1 MTHPTT
7 DSNPVKTIRF
17 IRRGEV
23 VSLSN
28 VPPSRTL
35 LEVLREDLACTGT
48 KEGCGEGDCGACTVV
63 LGEADQLDTGK
74 LRFKAVNSC
83 IRLAHSIDGMAL
95 WTVED
100 IAAEGGTLHPSQQ
113 AMLECHGSQ
122 CGFCTPGFVM
132 SLFGMYQNHVSK
144 GSAITRELAQEEL
157 SGNLCRCT
165 GYRPILDAAQR
176 MASLPPKTIDS
187 HGLLQKLE
195 LVAPV
200 SISRQPDS
208 AYKLPGTLA
217 ELLRIRSQHPDAQIV
232 AGCTDVGLWVTK
244 QHQQFAKVL
253 DVTQVKELRRIEHY
267 PHHIAIGAAVT
278 LHDAFAAL
286 IKDLPG
292 LHTFAARFAGLPV
305 RSSGTLG
312 GNVANGSP
320 IGDSMPLLIALRA
333 NVVLMST
340 KGHRDMPLEALYTG
354 YRKNVMAA
362 DEVLAWIKVP
372 KVTKPE
378 NLKIYKISKRYDDD
392 ISAVCLAINLH
403 IEDGIVQDASIGA
416 GGVAATPVRATKT
429 EVALRGQPWTQ
440 DAVLIAIATLRAE
453 FSPISDMRASGAYR
467 VQVLGNLLQRYWLE
481 SQGMQQI
488 NLESFRLDAEKE
500 AA

>member
-165 GYRPILDAAQR
+165 GYRPILDAVQR
-176 MASLPPKTIDS
+176 MASLPPKTINS

-200 SISRQPDS
+200 S
-208 AYKLPGTLA
+208 
-217 ELLRIRSQHPDAQIV
+217 LRLQ
-232 AGCTDVGLWVTK
+232 
-244 QHQQFAKVL
+244 L
-253 DVTQVKELRRIEHY
+253 D
-267 PHHIAIGAAVT
+267 
-278 LHDAFAAL
+278 
-286 IKDLPG
+286 
-292 LHTFAARFAGLPV
+292 
-305 RSSGTLG
+305 
-312 GNVANGSP
+312 
-320 IGDSMPLLIALRA
+320 
-333 NVVLMST
+333 
-340 KGHRDMPLEALYTG
+340 
-354 YRKNVMAA
+354 
-362 DEVLAWIKVP
+362 
-372 KVTKPE
+372 
-378 NLKIYKISKRYDDD
+378 
-392 ISAVCLAINLH
+392 
-403 IEDGIVQDASIGA
+403 
-416 GGVAATPVRATKT
+416 
-429 EVALRGQPWTQ
+429 
-440 DAVLIAIATLRAE
+440 
-453 FSPISDMRASGAYR
+453 
-467 VQVLGNLLQRYWLE
+467 
-481 SQGMQQI
+481 
-488 NLESFRLDAEKE
+488 
-500 AA
+500 